1 MRQVG
6 TTYYPVVTSLLPPA
20 STPAASP
27 KLGPRERLTRLVNPP
42 RLNGLDIARGL
53 AILGMVA
60 AHLGDFP
67 PFAWS
72 DPFSYLN
79 IVYGNSSILFAVLA
93 GVSIALLTGRERL
106 PETEDLPRLRLAL
119 VGRGAAIFSI
129 GLALELL
136 GVDIAVILTF
146 YGLLYVA
153 AIPALRL
160 RPSHLILCALPLALF
175 GPVLVTLLEAL
186 SLGAYGAGSNLLMV
200 GIYPLTTWAPLMLVG
215 MALGRLPLTRPRIAS
230 LITAIGAALAV
241 AGTLLGL
248 ALSAA
253 LGFLLPEYQEYSSW
267 SSTGYSSS
275 WEPDSKGSTG
285 YEDEVPMV
293 PFDEIDGN
301 GLLCY
306 PPMPYDPSVYCEPE
320 DYSDAWIDAGSSS
333 SSYWDEYGGD
343 WSTYPERL
351 ADMEPLPMLIDSV
364 VSTAPHSGS
373 VLEIF
378 TSGGL
383 ALFVI
388 GVTTLLSRLLR
399 WVLLPLSAI
408 GTMPLTAYTLH
419 ALVILALTGPAGYL
433 NSNPACLLL
442 SLGLVLACTAWA
454 AFLGRGPLER
464 FTARSARW
472 LSSQPTPLQRAE
484 TSTADTKPHQ

>member
-1 MRQVG
+1 M
-6 TTYYPVVTSLLPPA
+6 VTSLLPPA
-20 STPAASP
+20 SAPAAS
-27 KLGPRERLTRLVNPP
+27 LTVGPRERLARLVNPP

-67 PFAWS
+67 LFAWS

-79 IVYGNSSILFAVLA
+79 IVHGNSSILFAVLA
-93 GVSIALLTGRERL
+93 GISIALLTGRERI
-106 PETEDLPRLRLAL
+106 PQPEDLPRLRLAL
-119 VGRGAAIFSI
+119 VGRGAAIFAI

-136 GVDIAVILTF
+136 GVGIAVILTF

-153 AIPALRL
+153 AIPVLRL
-160 RPSHLILCALPLALF
+160 RPSRLIQCAIPLALF
-175 GPVLVTLLEAL
+175 GPILITLLETL
-186 SLGAYGAGSNLLMV
+186 SLGAYGAGSNLLIV
-200 GIYPLTTWAPLMLVG
+200 GIYPLTTWAPLTLVG
-215 MALGRLPLTRPRIAS
+215 MALGRLPLTRPRTAG
-230 LITAIGAALAV
+230 LITAIGATLAIT
-241 AGTLLGL
+241 GTLLGL

-253 LGFLLPEYQEYSSW
+253 LGVLLPEYQEYSSW

-275 WEPDSKGSTG
+275 WESSSKGSTG

-293 PFDEIDGN
+293 PFDEIDGT

-306 PPMPYDPSVYCEPE
+306 PAMPYDPTVYCEPQ
-320 DYSDAWIDAGSSS
+320 DYDETWIDESSSS
-333 SSYWDEYGGD
+333 SSYWDDYGAD

-351 ADMEPLPMLIDSV
+351 SDMAPLPMLIGSV

-383 ALFVI
+383 ALFII
-388 GVTTLLSRLLR
+388 GASTLLSRPLR

-408 GTMPLTAYTLH
+408 GAMPLTAYTLH

-433 NSNPACLLL
+433 TSNPACLLL
-442 SLGLVLACTAWA
+442 ILGLAIACTTWA

-464 FTARSARW
+464 FTARTARW
-472 LSSQPTPLQRAE
+472 LSPQPTPHHRTE
-484 TSTADTKPHQ
+484 TATTATDPHQRD